1 MCKPETKTKEIA
13 LKLTI
18 AQRKKTFSIYVTPT
32 VRASRGEYPSRMLLG
47 NGKQEENAE
56 LRNFCPKNTRKNQ
69 SQKRKCDLKER
80 KSRLGEEDS
89 DYDRNGHNCPRLLN
103 LRTVDLCKNYKLYI
117 SLRKKVRSGG
127 RKRSTEEKKKFWKVW
142 QMTRRGHMSNG
153 FLNLAEDKNT
163 VYRLKPKD
171 ERNYDL
177 WRAKKRPS
185 AAETLERTPPWHFFR
200 DRKQERESI
209 AWNPS
214 RSRHG
219 ADDKLHPIVLIILSN
234 FDHNWRRECTRHSES
249 QARGGMT

>member
-1 MCKPETKTKEIA
+1 
-13 LKLTI
+13 
-18 AQRKKTFSIYVTPT
+18 
-32 VRASRGEYPSRMLLG
+32 
-47 NGKQEENAE
+47 
-56 LRNFCPKNTRKNQ
+56 
-69 SQKRKCDLKER
+69 
-80 KSRLGEEDS
+80 
-89 DYDRNGHNCPRLLN
+89 
-103 LRTVDLCKNYKLYI
+103 
-117 SLRKKVRSGG
+117 
-127 RKRSTEEKKKFWKVW
+127 
-142 QMTRRGHMSNG
+142 MTRRGHMSNG

-249 QARGGMT
+249 QARGGMTQVLITMVPFSRYSSMSERFINSRKNRRKEAKIVGQGDKERTEKMTKSFVAAE

>member
-1 MCKPETKTKEIA
+1 M
-13 LKLTI
+13 TI

-56 LRNFCPKNTRKNQ
+56 LPNYAIFVRKTLEKNQ

-127 RKRSTEEKKKFWKVW
+127 RKRSTEEKKKVLKS
-142 QMTRRGHMSNG
+142 MTNDATWTHV
-153 FLNLAEDKNT
+153 E
-163 VYRLKPKD
+163 
-171 ERNYDL
+171 
-177 WRAKKRPS
+177 W
-185 AAETLERTPPWHFFR
+185 FF
-200 DRKQERESI
+200 K
-209 AWNPS
+209 PS
-214 RSRHG
+214 RRQKYGLSIETQGRK
-219 ADDKLHPIVLIILSN
+219 KL
-234 FDHNWRRECTRHSES
+234 
-249 QARGGMT
+249 